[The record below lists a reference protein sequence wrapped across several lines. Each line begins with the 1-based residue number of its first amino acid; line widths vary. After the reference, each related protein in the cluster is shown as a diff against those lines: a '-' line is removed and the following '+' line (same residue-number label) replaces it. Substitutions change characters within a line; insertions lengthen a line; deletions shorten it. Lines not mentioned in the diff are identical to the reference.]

1 MMEWRQFPDNFNEQY
16 RNIPKDRPY
25 ETLLTGGYQG
35 TMDTGMGIHR
45 YWVYFPEGMEY
56 SCRHLVI
63 LIPGD
68 ETVDTFLQRTGW
80 LGIAQREK
88 LLLLMAGSSE
98 DPWQGN
104 EEAAARLNKL
114 DQVRNDRTYMDTQ
127 RAFSYFAGY
136 GEGAEYGH
144 RYVAANPAVYASA
157 AFFGRI
163 EMASDELEAE
173 GEKGT
178 AAPDILKK
186 EVPCPVCFVGERE
199 LYPEYVF
206 EYWRRANKTEE
217 LAYCQGDKTVW
228 LPDMAQTESSVDH
241 QAVARVVWF
250 HAPEAAGGATEV
262 RGEAADGAAG
272 TAAEVWDTFLS
283 KTVRA
288 TGILN
293 GDLHAY
299 RTAKQWGLLRR
310 EIQVDGVTR
319 HWYEYVP
326 KRLSVLADERVP
338 LVVFF
343 HGGSASALSG
353 LYSHEWVLAAKE
365 RGFILALPTGT
376 MRRQDTMMPH
386 PAWNASRQ
394 DDHMDDEKMIRM
406 MTADIQSRY
415 PVDAGRIYACG
426 HSMGAAMTQRA
437 ALAMPDLF
445 AAAAS
450 NSGVVT
456 GGFMG
461 DFDTPGVR
469 EDVKIPIW
477 IQMGEN
483 DVGGGTLLNNP
494 KAARTV
500 HYWVSRYQLPDEE
513 QPCHWRTGRYLNKEW
528 RNMEGVPM
536 VRYTTTLEKPHAIT
550 PQDPWFYYDEFF
562 CRFSRGEDGELYYQ
576 GKAVK

>member
-1 MMEWRQFPDNFNEQY
+1 MEWRQFPNDFNEQY
-16 RNIPKDRPY
+16 RSIPKDRPY

-35 TMDTGMGIHR
+35 TMDTGMGTHR

-56 SCRHLVI
+56 SCRHLVL
-63 LIPGD
+63 LIPGG
-68 ETVDTFLQRTGW
+68 ETVDAFLARTGW
-80 LGIAQREK
+80 LGISEREK
-88 LLLLMAGSSE
+88 LLLLMAGSAE
-98 DPWQGN
+98 DPWQGK
-104 EEAAARLNKL
+104 EEAAVRLEKL

-144 RYVAANPAVYASA
+144 RYVVANPAVYASA
-157 AFFGRI
+157 AFFGTI
-163 EMASDELEAE
+163 DMTQDELERE

-186 EVPCPVCFVGERE
+186 EVPCPVCFVGARER
-199 LYPEYVF
+199 YPEYVI

-217 LAYCQGDKTVW
+217 REYRQGDTAVW
-228 LPDMAQTESSVDH
+228 LPDMAQTESAVDH
-241 QAVARVVWF
+241 QAVARVLWF
-250 HAPEAAGGATEV
+250 PAPDQSTQDASGI
-262 RGEAADGAAG
+262 
-272 TAAEVWDTFLS
+272 AAEVWDTFLS

-299 RTAKQWGLLRR
+299 RTAEQWGLQRR

-326 KRLSVLADERVP
+326 ERLSVLADERVP

-353 LYSHEWVLAAKE
+353 LYSHEWVHVAKE
-365 RGFILALPTGT
+365 SGFILALPTGT
-376 MRRQDTMMPH
+376 MRKQDTMMPH
-386 PAWNASRQ
+386 PAWNASRR
-394 DDHMDDEKMIRM
+394 DDHMDDEKLIRM

-415 PVDAGRIYACG
+415 PVDPGRIYACG

-437 ALAMPDLF
+437 ALAMSDLF
-445 AAAAS
+445 AAAAC

-469 EDVKIPIW
+469 VDRKIPIW
-477 IQMGEN
+477 IQMGEH

-500 HYWVSRYQLPDEE
+500 HYWVSRYELPDEE
-513 QPCHWRTGRYLNKEW
+513 QPCRWRDGRYLNQEW
-528 RNMEGVPM
+528 RTVEGVPM

-562 CRFSRGEDGELYYQ
+562 CRFSRGEDGALYYQ
-576 GKAVK
+576 GKVVSR